1 MEPIMQTKT
10 EKYWQA
16 LCEVNDPEFPISVV
30 DMGLI
35 YDIELSSPE
44 AVKVTM
50 TYTSTGCGCMQWIE
64 GDIRNR
70 LLQEKEI
77 SEVIINV
84 IWDPP
89 WTTNNMTDKGKMIL
103 KNWGVSS

>member
-1 MEPIMQTKT
+1 MQPETEP
-10 EKYWQA
+10 YWQA
-16 LCEVNDPEFPISVV
+16 LREVNDPEFPISVV

-35 YDIELSSPE
+35 YDIQLQSTEV
-44 AVKVTM
+44 VKVTM

-70 LLQEKEI
+70 LLQEKGI
-77 SEVIINV
+77 SDVIINV
-84 IWDPP
+84 TWDPP
-89 WTTNNMTDKGKMIL
+89 WTTNNLTDKGKMTL